1 MGKGLADGHAVFAHC
16 LLKTGLAFGKIGNR
30 IGGAKVTG
38 LFVATVDQLAGG
50 KVSPLHVVDKDAATV
65 DGIETGVQ
73 KHHRQGCFE
82 KATADA
88 C

>member
-1 MGKGLADGHAVFAHC
+1 M
-16 LLKTGLAFGKIGNR
+16 
-30 IGGAKVTG
+30 TG
-38 LFVATVDQLAGG
+38 LFVATVDQIAGG

-82 KATADA
+82 KATADT